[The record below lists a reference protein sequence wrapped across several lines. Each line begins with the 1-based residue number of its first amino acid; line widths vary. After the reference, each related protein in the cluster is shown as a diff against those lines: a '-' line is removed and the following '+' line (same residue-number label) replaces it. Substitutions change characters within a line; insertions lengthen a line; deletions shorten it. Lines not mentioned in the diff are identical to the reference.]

1 MEQQFVSILKGA
13 LVWPLLL
20 VCVLPLGFFVSDYI
34 AYRRAKAKKKT
45 KKMAARR
52 DDLQKGIVFVVLTLA
67 LATVLTVDV
76 VKDINNRSFGTV
88 HGDFEKGYSSGARGS
103 GGYAYYTVTTD
114 DGEEFRLNIP
124 PKSWLFENAD
134 LPDDETFHG
143 TMWYSEN
150 SHYALKFVPNAN
162 GHEKIRLV

>member
-1 MEQQFVSILKGA
+1 MEQQFVSILKGS

-52 DDLQKGIVFVVLTLA
+52 KDIKKGIVFVVIA
-67 LATVLTVDV
+67 LVLVTITTVDV
-76 VKDINNRSFGTV
+76 VKDINNQSFCTV

-103 GGYAYYTVTTD
+103 GGYAYYTVITD
-114 DGEEFRLNIP
+114 DGEEFQLHMP
-124 PKSWLFENAD
+124 PMCWPFEKPD
-134 LPDDETFHG
+134 LPKNGTHHG
-143 TMWYSEN
+143 TMWYGEN
-150 SHYALKFVPNAN
+150 SHYALKFVPDMD
-162 GHEKIRLV
+162 

>member
-1 MEQQFVSILKGA
+1 MEQQFVSILKGT
-13 LVWPLLL
+13 LVAPWFWLSVAPLCLL
-20 VCVLPLGFFVSDYI
+20 VYNHI
-34 AYRRAKAKKKT
+34 AYRCAKAKKKT

-52 DDLQKGIVFVVLTLA
+52 NDIKKGIVFVVLTLA

-114 DGEEFRLNIP
+114 DGEEFQLHVP
-124 PKSWLFENAD
+124 PMCWPFEKPDLPKSG
-134 LPDDETFHG
+134 TFHG

-150 SHYALKFVPNAN
+150 SHYALKFVPDAD
-162 GHEKIRLV
+162 

>member
-88 HGDFEKGYSSGARGS
+88 HGDFEKGYSST
-103 GGYAYYTVTTD
+103 GGGVGHSYYTVTTD
-114 DGEEFRLNIP
+114 DGEEFEIRRPLDLWP
-124 PKSWLFENAD
+124 FERAD
-134 LPDDETFHG
+134 LPKDGTLHG

-150 SHYALKFVPNAN
+150 SHYALKFVPDAD
-162 GHEKIRLV
+162 

>member
-52 DDLQKGIVFVVLTLA
+52 DDLQKGIVILVIAFAVGA
-67 LATVLTVDV
+67 VLTVDV
-76 VKDINNRSFGTV
+76 VKDINNQSFCTV

-103 GGYAYYTVTTD
+103 GGYAYYTVTAD
-114 DGEEFRLNIP
+114 DGEEFDIRIPLRL
-124 PKSWLFENAD
+124 WLFEQPD
-134 LPDDETFHG
+134 LPKDGTLHG

-150 SHYALKFVPNAN
+150 SHYALKFVPDAD
-162 GHEKIRLV
+162 

>member
-1 MEQQFVSILKGA
+1 MEQQFVSILKGT
-13 LVWPLLL
+13 LVAPWFWLGVAPLAFLI
-20 VCVLPLGFFVSDYI
+20 CNYI
-34 AYRRAKAKKKT
+34 SYRRAKAKKKT

-52 DDLQKGIVFVVLTLA
+52 NDIKKGIVFVVLTLA

-114 DGEEFRLNIP
+114 DGEEFQLHVP
-124 PKSWLFENAD
+124 PMCWPFEKPDLPKSG
-134 LPDDETFHG
+134 TFHG

-150 SHYALKFVPNAN
+150 SHYALKFVPD
-162 GHEKIRLV
+162 ED

>member
-1 MEQQFVSILKGA
+1 MEQQFVSILKGT
-13 LVWPLLL
+13 LVMPWFWLGVAPLAFLI
-20 VCVLPLGFFVSDYI
+20 CNYI
-34 AYRRAKAKKKT
+34 SYRRAKAKKKT

-52 DDLQKGIVFVVLTLA
+52 NDIKKGIVFVVLTLA

-114 DGEEFRLNIP
+114 DGEEFQLHVP
-124 PKSWLFENAD
+124 PMCWPFEKPDLPKSG
-134 LPDDETFHG
+134 THHG

-150 SHYALKFVPNAN
+150 SHYALKFVPDAD
-162 GHEKIRLV
+162 

>member
-1 MEQQFVSILKGA
+1 MEQQFVSILKGT
-13 LVWPLLL
+13 LVMPWFWLG
-20 VCVLPLGFFVSDYI
+20 VAPLGFLIYNYI

-52 DDLQKGIVFVVLTLA
+52 NDIKKGIVFVVLALA
-67 LATVLTVDV
+67 LATMLTVDV
-76 VKDINNRSFGTV
+76 VKDINNRNFCTV

-114 DGEEFRLNIP
+114 DGEEFQLHVP
-124 PKSWLFENAD
+124 PMCWPFEKPDLPKSG
-134 LPDDETFHG
+134 THHG

-150 SHYALKFVPNAN
+150 SHYALKFVPDTD
-162 GHEKIRLV
+162 

>member
-1 MEQQFVSILKGA
+1 MEQQFVSILKGS

-52 DDLQKGIVFVVLTLA
+52 DDLQKGIVILVIAFAVGA
-67 LATVLTVDV
+67 VLTVDV
-76 VKDINNRSFGTV
+76 VKDINNQSFCTV

-114 DGEEFRLNIP
+114 DGEEFQLHVP
-124 PKSWLFENAD
+124 PMCWPFEKPDLPKSG
-134 LPDDETFHG
+134 THHG

-150 SHYALKFVPNAN
+150 SHYALKFVPDAD
-162 GHEKIRLV
+162 

>member
-1 MEQQFVSILKGA
+1 MEQQFVSILKGS

-52 DDLQKGIVFVVLTLA
+52 DDLQKGIVILVIAFAVGA
-67 LATVLTVDV
+67 VLTVDV
-76 VKDINNRSFGTV
+76 VKDINNQSFCTV
-88 HGDFEKGYSSGARGS
+88 HGDFDRWHTS
-103 GGYAYYTVTTD
+103 GGWRGLGGFSYYTVTTD

-134 LPDDETFHG
+134 LPKGGTLHG

-150 SHYALKFVPNAN
+150 SHYALKFVPDMD
-162 GHEKIRLV
+162 

>member
-88 HGDFEKGYSSGARGS
+88 HGDFEKGYSST
-103 GGYAYYTVTTD
+103 GGGVGHSYYTVTTD
-114 DGEEFRLNIP
+114 DGEEFDIRIPLRL
-124 PKSWLFENAD
+124 WLFEQPD
-134 LPDDETFHG
+134 LPKGGTLHG

-150 SHYALKFVPNAN
+150 SHYALKFVPDAD
-162 GHEKIRLV
+162 

>member
-1 MEQQFVSILKGA
+1 MEQQFVSILKGT
-13 LVWPLLL
+13 LVAPFFWICAFYLL
-20 VCVLPLGFFVSDYI
+20 FFIFKYS

-52 DDLQKGIVFVVLTLA
+52 NDIKKGIVFVVLTLA

-114 DGEEFRLNIP
+114 DGEEFQLHVP
-124 PKSWLFENAD
+124 PMCWPFEKPDLPKSG
-134 LPDDETFHG
+134 TFHG

-150 SHYALKFVPNAN
+150 SHYALKFVPDAD
-162 GHEKIRLV
+162 